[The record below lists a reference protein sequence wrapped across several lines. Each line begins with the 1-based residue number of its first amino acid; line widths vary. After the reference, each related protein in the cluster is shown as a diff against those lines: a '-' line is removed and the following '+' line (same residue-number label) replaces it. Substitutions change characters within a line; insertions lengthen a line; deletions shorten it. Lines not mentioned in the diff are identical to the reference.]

1 MKLILI
7 MLVYLTAIAGFSNA
21 EDYVPS
27 DFTLLTGLFSQS
39 IQNIITPHVSL
50 YSEISNKTASV
61 SYSHGIVLS
70 SETKETLEA
79 LLTAEGFAITDENY
93 IADYRFTIAV
103 TEARI
108 ILQRKNKLIKRTVL
122 MNTHF
127 KCVHSSQKV
136 IFATGHSEAFSDS
149 IPKNLVR
156 LTDDSSKFSGNL
168 KRQMIRKKYD
178 RLRFVSLIVIT
189 GVLTFFAFE

>member
-1 MKLILI
+1 

-39 IQNIITPHVSL
+39 IQNIITPHLSL
-50 YSEISNKTASV
+50 YSEISCKTASV
-61 SYSHGIVLS
+61 SYYHGIELS

-103 TEARI
+103 TEARV
-108 ILQRKNKLIKRTVL
+108 ILQGKNKLIKRTVL
-122 MNTHF
+122 MNTHL

-168 KRQMIRKKYD
+168 KRHVIQKRYD
-178 RLRFVSLIVIT
+178 RLRLLSLIVIT